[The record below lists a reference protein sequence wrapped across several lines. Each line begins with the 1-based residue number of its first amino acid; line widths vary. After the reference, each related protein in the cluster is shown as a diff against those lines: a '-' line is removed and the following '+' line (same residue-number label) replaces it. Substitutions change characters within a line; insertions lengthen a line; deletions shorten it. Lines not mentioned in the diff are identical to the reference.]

1 VIVRIGSEGI
11 ATVSDWD
18 RALRSNQGKPVQVT
32 ILRDKKQQT
41 LTLQVDSKHKQG
53 ELECEAICQPGEGAM
68 VAGIDPELAQEVA
81 AQAAAS
87 AQAMRD
93 QAQALRDRL
102 QAGEQ
107 DGFTLTREQT
117 EQIRK
122 QAEKLRESL
131 KSEEFKIDQ
140 KQMDELKRQMEE
152 FRQSFKPEDF
162 KIDPKQMEEFRQQMD
177 QLKRQ
182 MEEMPTQ
189 GLGNHV

>member
-1 VIVRIGSEGI
+1 
-11 ATVSDWD
+11 
-18 RALRSNQGKPVQVT
+18 
-32 ILRDKKQQT
+32 
-41 LTLQVDSKHKQG
+41 
-53 ELECEAICQPGEGAM
+53 
-68 VAGIDPELAQEVA
+68 
-81 AQAAAS
+81 
-87 AQAMRD
+87 
-93 QAQALRDRL
+93 
-102 QAGEQ
+102 
-107 DGFTLTREQT
+107 
-117 EQIRK
+117 
-122 QAEKLRESL
+122 LRESL